1 MFTFLIKWLMY
12 INSHTYKKITA
23 HTLSTISQIVYPLQ
37 MKMCSL
43 PLWTLDNNVKSAL
56 VLKCDQ
62 KKIRLMN
69 NQPIATL
76 KNLLKQ
82 QDLILAEL
90 LGFYLSMFIML
101 WWVVANWLIFCIWL
115 QGASFCNF
123 MKKYPTECLNV
134 MKSHI
139 HSLSFV
145 KFE

>member
-1 MFTFLIKWLMY
+1 MTNVHQLTYIQKNNRTHIINNQSNCISFTNEGRCAHYHYERWTTMLNQPWSSSAIK
-12 INSHTYKKITA
+12 
-23 HTLSTISQIVYPLQ
+23 
-37 MKMCSL
+37 
-43 PLWTLDNNVKSAL
+43 
-56 VLKCDQ
+56 

-134 MKSHI
+134 MKSHTFSI
-139 HSLSFV
+139 FC
-145 KFE
+145 KIWIIC